1 MFSTSYVHRCFSL
14 RSTSLSRAERVSQ
27 LDAWRLRARTDESS
41 PLQLIAPSPRRA
53 MPKLVWFLWSYLPA
67 LAWKEVL
74 PEHTVE
80 LAGGNDDPLKM
91 LGAACNH
98 YCVHDDIHNA
108 AMRDGTITAEIDTTK
123 TNKATAQFYLYGI
136 NSQNRFDYVET
147 DYCYADNPVAG
158 ASWISSGLLFSVEPL
173 LRGRHGDVVLRQ
185 VLGDGRRR
193 LDGAVYAFAFE
204 PSGTGGLSSGDQASS
219 EFSPGYESEEKTS
232 EPKGARWDGWAED
245 WP

>member
-27 LDAWRLRARTDESS
+27 LDAWRLRARTEESS

-74 PEHTVE
+74 LPEHTVE
-80 LAGGNDDPLKM
+80 LAGGNDDPLKTWM
-91 LGAACNH
+91 GSLKFRVESNETHATVAGGIMSFQF
-98 YCVHDDIHNA
+98 HDVWCYDITFEKIDT
-108 AMRDGTITAEIDTTK
+108 RKKSQGTGLRIEFSGVGLTCKGKWKTTGSLSWLVVGDGTITAEIDTTK

-147 DYCYADNPVAG
+147 DYCYA
-158 ASWISSGLLFSVEPL
+158 
-173 LRGRHGDVVLRQ
+173 
-185 VLGDGRRR
+185 
-193 LDGAVYAFAFE
+193 
-204 PSGTGGLSSGDQASS
+204 
-219 EFSPGYESEEKTS
+219 
-232 EPKGARWDGWAED
+232 
-245 WP
+245 